1 MSLCNL
7 VSRIMFKEISW
18 KQRESKLLSHALY
31 EKNLPAYDYPHE
43 TIQMQSSP
51 VLSQPQP
58 RKKMHELHSINCRKK
73 LQHKSPFLQKP
84 LPASPS
90 SWLQVAPDKSP
101 RFHLRSLLLR
111 PFPSGAAQAER
122 MQLAWWLALWSV
134 LPPRDGVSSLCP
146 LHAEGLTPEATFSK
160 QLQNVKSE
168 SSESAKSKL
177 KELNNKNPL

>member
-7 VSRIMFKEISW
+7 VRRIMFKELSW

-43 TIQMQSSP
+43 TFQMQSSP
-51 VLSQPQP
+51 VLSQSQP
-58 RKKMHELHSINCRKK
+58 GKKPTWIAFYK
-73 LQHKSPFLQKP
+73 LQKQVQHESPFLQKP
-84 LPASPS
+84 LPASAS
-90 SWLQVAPDKSP
+90 SWLQMAPDKSL
-101 RFHLRSLLLR
+101 RLHLRSLPLR
-111 PFPSGAAQAER
+111 PFPAGAAQAER
-122 MQLAWWLALWSV
+122 MQQAWWVVLWST

-168 SSESAKSKL
+168 SSESTKTNL
-177 KELNNKNPL
+177 KEPNNKNPL